1 MEHQLLDSALHT
13 FLIKL
18 FELSVKLIL
27 LTAGDEQSVLK
38 DRVLMSLSGTSS
50 TEEETS
56 FSVLD

>member
-27 LTAGDEQSVLK
+27 LAAGDEQGVLK
-38 DRVLMSLSGTSS
+38 DRVLMPLSDTSS